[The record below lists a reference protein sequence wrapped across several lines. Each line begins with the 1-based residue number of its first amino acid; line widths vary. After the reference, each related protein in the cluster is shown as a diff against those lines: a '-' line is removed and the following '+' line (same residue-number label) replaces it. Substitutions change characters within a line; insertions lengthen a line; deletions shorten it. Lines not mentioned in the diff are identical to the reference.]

1 MNVTKQKM
9 VERLKSGETIYRYKE
24 GGNSMVPLI
33 YSHEPVDIR
42 PVDKKIEPGDMVF
55 CRLGRRFFT
64 HLVTAV
70 DGNRVQISNNHGHVN
85 GWTHK
90 DHVYGLVTVSEPRS

>member
-1 MNVTKQKM
+1 MNVTKQAM
-9 VERLKSGETIYRYKE
+9 VERLKNGETIYRYKE

-33 YSHEPVDIR
+33 YSRQAVDIR
-42 PVDKKIEPGDMVF
+42 PVDKKIEPGDIAF
-55 CRLGRRFFT
+55 CRIGRRFFT

-85 GWTHK
+85 GWTHERNI
-90 DHVYGLVTVSEPRS
+90 YGLVTVSEGE

>member
-1 MNVTKQKM
+1 MNVTKQAM
-9 VERLKSGETIYRYKE
+9 VERLKNGETIYRYKE

-33 YSHEPVDIR
+33 YSRQAVDIR
-42 PVDKKIEPGDMVF
+42 PVDKEIEPQDIAF
-55 CRLGRRFFT
+55 CRIGRRFFT

-90 DHVYGLVTVSEPRS
+90 RNIYGLVTVSEGE